1 VKSTLILTL
10 LALLLAGACAS
21 KPSHPETVVGGSEP
35 FAVPLPQDPP
45 AIYSDA
51 IEIGTVSG
59 GKDVIILQ
67 GPYVNNAE
75 LASALRATLSA
86 ARLAATGNARYR
98 LDATMTHLDSPFIAG
113 DMRISAVIA
122 YKLTDAATGAVVYE
136 RTISGVGEAG
146 LFSSY
151 GSAYYRLQHAQQ
163 LAVRASMSLLAQDLY
178 MTGAT
183 GGATSSP
190 RT

>member
-1 VKSTLILTL
+1 MKPTLILSL
-10 LALLLAGACAS
+10 LALLLVGACAS

-35 FAVPLPQDPP
+35 FAALPQEPP
-45 AIYSDA
+45 AAYRDA

-59 GKDVIILQ
+59 GKDVFILQ
-67 GPYVNNAE
+67 GPYVNNVE
-75 LASALRATLSA
+75 LRSTLRATLME
-86 ARLAATGNARYR
+86 ARLGATGNARFR

-122 YKLTDAATGAVVYE
+122 YKLTDTATGAVVYE
-136 RTISGVGEAG
+136 KTISGVGEAG

-151 GSAYYRLQHAQQ
+151 GSAYYRLQLAQQ
-163 LAVRASMSLLAQDLY
+163 LAVKQSTRLLMQDLY
-178 MTGAT
+178 VTGAAS
-183 GGATSSP
+183 GATSSP